1 MILEEASE
9 RKTLLISFADSS
21 VSRTRPIS
29 PFSPSPPPLN
39 RHATTRFRMPIK
51 LTSLRQE
58 ETIAPRVETNRI
70 RAPCNTL

>member
-29 PFSPSPPPLN
+29 PFSLPLSLT
-39 RHATTRFRMPIK
+39 RHATRFRMPIK

-58 ETIAPRVETNRI
+58 ETIARVETNRI
-70 RAPCNTL
+70 RAM